1 MHGSSNTFFLSLP
14 QPTQSALLALRGF
27 ILNHHPSITPE
38 WKYGMP
44 FFYYNGKMLCYLWTN
59 KKTGQPYIGFADGNK
74 MDFPELIQEKRSRM
88 KIFMVDA
95 EKDLP
100 VKKITLLLKVAIEI
114 LESK

>member
-1 MHGSSNTFFLSLP
+1 MHPNADNYFLSQP
-14 QPTQSALLALRGF
+14 EPTQSCLLSLRDL
-27 ILNHHPSITPE
+27 ILVQHKNISPE

-44 FFYYNGKMLCYLWTN
+44 FFYYKGKMLCYLWTN

-74 MDFPELIQEKRSRM
+74 MDVPELIQEKRSRM

-100 VKKITLLLKVAIEI
+100 VKKIKLLLKAAIEV
-114 LESK
+114 LENK

>member
-1 MHGSSNTFFLSLP
+1 FFLSLP
-14 QPTQSALLALRGF
+14 QPTQSTFLALSNI

-38 WKYGMP
+38 WKYSMP

-59 KKTGQPYIGFADGNK
+59 KKTRQPYIGFADGNK

-88 KIFMVDA
+88 KIFMIDA

-100 VKKITLLLKVAIEI
+100 VKKITLLLKMAIEI
-114 LESK
+114 LEKK

>member
-1 MHGSSNTFFLSLP
+1 
-14 QPTQSALLALRGF
+14 
-27 ILNHHPSITPE
+27 
-38 WKYGMP
+38 
-44 FFYYNGKMLCYLWTN
+44 MLCYLWTN

-100 VKKITLLLKVAIEI
+100 MKKIKMLLKVAIGI

>member
-1 MHGSSNTFFLSLP
+1 MHPNANNYFLSQP
-14 QPTQSALLALRGF
+14 EPTQGCLLSLRDF
-27 ILNHHPSITPE
+27 IVAHHPSITPE

-74 MDFPELIQEKRSRM
+74 MDYPELIQEKRSRM

>member
-1 MHGSSNTFFLSLP
+1 MQGSSNTFFLSLP
-14 QPTQSALLALRGF
+14 QPTQSTFLALSNI

-38 WKYGMP
+38 WKYSMP
-44 FFYYNGKMLCYLWTN
+44 FFYYNGRMLCYLWTN

-95 EKDLP
+95 ENDLP
-100 VKKITLLLKVAIEI
+100 VKKITLLLKMAITI
-114 LESK
+114 LEKK

>member
-1 MHGSSNTFFLSLP
+1 MLRPIDNWFLQQEEPAKSCLEF
-14 QPTQSALLALRGF
+14 LR
-27 ILNHHPSITPE
+27 IHIPSIDNRITEE
-38 WKYGMP
+38 WKYGLP
-44 FFYYNGKMLCYLWTN
+44 FYYINGKMLCYLWTN

-88 KIFMVDA
+88 KIFMIDA

>member
-1 MHGSSNTFFLSLP
+1 MHGLPNTYFLSLP
-14 QPTQSALLALRGF
+14 QPAQSALLALRGI
-27 ILNHHPSITPE
+27 ILDHHPSITPE

-74 MDFPELIQEKRSRM
+74 MDYPELIQEKRSRM

-100 VKKITLLLKVAIEI
+100 VKKITLLLKMAIAI
-114 LESK
+114 LEKK

>member
-1 MHGSSNTFFLSLP
+1 MHPNADNYFLSQP
-14 QPTQSALLALRGF
+14 EPTQSCLLSLRDL
-27 ILNHHPSITPE
+27 ILVQHKHITPE

-74 MDFPELIQEKRSRM
+74 MEFPELIQEKRSRM

-100 VKKITLLLKVAIEI
+100 VKKIKLLLKAAIEV
-114 LESK
+114 LENK